1 MFASLLRSAALVA
14 AGLLLATSV
23 VAAQESGQAA
33 PPPLKAET
41 AEEASPPAPP
51 IRFYFFSPDWRP
63 ADLGKLAAGVEDVLK
78 RERLEV
84 TFQAFTRYED
94 FAKQVAEKPPHF
106 LLAPAWMEAPAGSG
120 IAAGLDLKVLAR
132 PQRHGRSGYRKALM
146 TRAGIDSIDDLAHGS
161 IAATVWSM
169 GAGSD
174 RSILDAFHLAA
185 DSAKV
190 VPVPKDVDALL
201 ALSFAQ
207 VDAALVTGLQYE
219 LLAATNPVEAES
231 LRVLAFSPEIALPP
245 VFSCAGADAEL
256 AVRLP
261 SVLAGFASTDE
272 GRQVLALLGFDAFVP
287 EPQRATKGTT
297 TKPHSKTSTPRTSPP
312 R

>member
-1 MFASLLRSAALVA
+1 MFARLLRSAALVA
-14 AGLLLATSV
+14 AGLLVATWPV
-23 VAAQESGQAA
+23 TAQESRQE
-33 PPPLKAET
+33 PQEEES
-41 AEEASPPAPP
+41 EEAPQEPQP

-63 ADLGKLAAGVEDVLK
+63 ADLGKLAAGVEDALN
-78 RERLEV
+78 REDLEV

-94 FAKQVAEKPPHF
+94 FARQVAEKPPHF
-106 LLAPAWMEAPAGSG
+106 LLAPAWMEVPAGSG

-132 PQRHGRSGYRKALM
+132 PLRHGRSGYRKALM

-169 GAGSD
+169 GAGSH

-231 LRVLAFSPEIALPP
+231 LRVLAFSPEIGLPP
-245 VFSCAGADAEL
+245 VFACAGTDPEL
-256 AVRLP
+256 ATRLP
-261 SVLAGFASTDE
+261 VALAGLAASDE
-272 GRQVLALLGFDAFVP
+272 GREVLALLGFDAFVP
-287 EPQRATKGTT
+287 EPQQATRGSSTRSP
-297 TKPHSKTSTPRTSPP
+297 TKKSTQRTLARP
-312 R
+312 

>member
-1 MFASLLRSAALVA
+1 MFARLLRSAALVA
-14 AGLLLATSV
+14 AGLLVATSAV
-23 VAAQESGQAA
+23 RAQESLQA
-33 PPPLKAET
+33 PPPPQEAAT
-41 AEEASPPAPP
+41 EEAAPQAQP

-63 ADLGKLAAGVEDVLK
+63 ADLGRLAAGVEDVLK
-78 RERLEV
+78 REQLEV

-94 FAKQVAEKPPHF
+94 FARQVAEKPPHF
-106 LLAPAWMEAPAGSG
+106 LLAPAWMEAPDGSG

-146 TRAGIDSIDDLAHGS
+146 TRTGIDSIDDLAHGS

-231 LRVLAFSPEIALPP
+231 LRVLAFSPEIGLPP
-245 VFSCAGADAEL
+245 VFACAGADAEL
-256 AVRLP
+256 ADRLP
-261 SVLAGFASTDE
+261 TVLAGFTSTDE

-287 EPQRATKGTT
+287 EPQRAPKGSSTKS
-297 TKPHSKTSTPRTSPP
+297 PAKTSTQRTST
-312 R
+312 RR